1 MKRFFGEK
9 YKDKI
14 IVKDNEFNHMKK
26 VLRMQE
32 GEDVLAS
39 INDKN
44 DYYCT
49 IEKMDKNQAVLI
61 INEIKPCPALPK
73 KNIVLFQML
82 PKKEYLDNIIAKS
95 VELGVSKIIPF
106 TSEYTMV
113 KDIRQDRVAT
123 QIMTACK
130 QCGRSKLVEF
140 ENPLKFEKLPERLKD
155 FDLVLFAYEKE
166 TVPFKTDILKN
177 KQNIAIIIGNE
188 AGFSEKESEI
198 LKTHATC
205 ISLGSRILRCDT
217 AVTAM
222 LSLVGILSGN

>member
-14 IVKDNEFNHMKK
+14 IIKDSEFNHMKK

-32 GEDVLAS
+32 GDEVLAS
-39 INDKN
+39 VNDEY

-49 IEKMDKNQAVLI
+49 IDKMDKNQAVLVI
-61 INEIKPCPALPK
+61 DQIKLCPAIPK

-106 TSEYTMV
+106 TSQYTML
-113 KDIRQDRVAT
+113 KDIRSDRVAT

-140 ENPLKFEKLPERLKD
+140 ENCVKFEKLPERLKD

-166 TVPFKTDILKN
+166 NLPFNADILKD

-198 LKTHATC
+198 LKTHANS
-205 ISLGSRILRCDT
+205 ISLGNRILRCDT